1 MKVKAGLVVQIDVE
15 LKVKGGDVIESS
27 KKSGLVAYTHG
38 SGQMLAGLEH
48 ELEGLEAGAEKSGVI
63 PAKDAFGTA
72 ESQPIMKVPRASFP
86 KDAKLEVGERFEAK
100 GPTGTPV
107 TLRVTAVDGET
118 VTAQVVHPL
127 AGKDVEF
134 KVKVVSVKPPI
145 PTKPAPPI
153 SLEEIEPEPSSRDT
167 TK

>member
-38 SGQMLAGLEH
+38 SGQMLAGLEK
-48 ELEGLEAGAEKSGVI
+48 ELEGLEAGAEKSGII
-63 PAKDAFGTA
+63 PAKDAFGT
-72 ESQPIMKVPRASFP
+72 EDSQPTMKLPRSQFP
-86 KDAKLEVGERFEAK
+86 KDAKIDKGERFEAK
-100 GPTGTPV
+100 GPTGTPM
-107 TLRVTAVDGET
+107 TLRVIAVDSDT

-134 KVKVVSVKPPI
+134 QVKIVSVKPPL
-145 PTKPAPPI
+145 PTKPPAPV
-153 SLEEIEPEPSSRDT
+153 SLEEIEPEPSSRDAS
-167 TK
+167 K